1 MNESLDVV
9 CGPDGVMRDIHD
21 RPMVVIFKSRPTRR
35 KKIKPK
41 EESTGKYWQNALLP
55 ISPLRMLW
63 QLMYILG
70 IR

>member
-1 MNESLDVV
+1 MNESLEVV

-41 EESTGKYWQNALLP
+41 EESPGKYLAECSFANLTTWYALETNV
-55 ISPLRMLW
+55 
-63 QLMYILG
+63 
-70 IR
+70 

>member
-41 EESTGKYWQNALLP
+41 EESTGKYWQNAPFANLTTLYA
-55 ISPLRMLW
+55 LATNV
-63 QLMYILG
+63 YIG
-70 IR
+70 N